1 LKLLVAG
8 VARQV
13 LLVAGVLVALQT
25 VLMVLQANPLIKEV
39 TEVPEV
45 KTVQVMVMVVTL
57 TEKVVV
63 VQVGMAL

>member
-1 LKLLVAG
+1 VAG